1 MIHGCLCRR
10 KKCDQ
15 PHQNKMISEMNILLQ
30 QTASENSS
38 VARALVHVATL
49 PREWI
54 AVLSSRTERESDK
67 RRILAYALSR
77 LLSLC
82 CRFGT
87 ADALLLLLLLML
99 LRLEWS
105 YSSALLYEYL
115 VVFLSTTPTTA
126 AVTVQTVVRFFL
138 RWMLGS

>member
-1 MIHGCLCRR
+1 
-10 KKCDQ
+10 
-15 PHQNKMISEMNILLQ
+15 MNILLQ

-38 VARALVHVATL
+38 VARALVHVVTL